1 MNTRLLGIMRK
12 EFIQLWRD
20 RITLTLILF
29 MPAMMLWIFGIA
41 VNTEVKHISTV
52 VWDQARTPESRQLLE
67 ALENS
72 QYFAI
77 TDYAK
82 NLRQVTER
90 IDRGGAKVGVVIPP
104 DFAENLHARR
114 PAQVQVIVDATD
126 PLVATSAVNAATAIG
141 QARSLDL
148 AVEALQGMGIRAASS
163 SLLDVRVRA
172 WYNPDMLSPLFIIP
186 GLIGAMLMQ
195 TTIAI
200 VAAVIVREKERGTL
214 EALIVSPLR
223 RWELMTGKL
232 VPNIVVAYAQM
243 TVALVLGHLFF
254 HVPIRGNLVLLY
266 AMSLVF
272 IIGSLGLGIY
282 ISTLAQT
289 QHQAMQISYFFFLP
303 GIYLSGLLF
312 PVEGMPPVGQVLAH
326 FMPLTYY
333 LQILRGILLKG
344 IGIAYLWPQLLIL
357 SAFGVVVFTL
367 SVLRFQKRLG

>member
-12 EFIQLWRD
+12 EFIQLRRD
-20 RITLTLILF
+20 RITLILILF

-52 VWDQARTPESRQLLE
+52 VWDQARRQESREFLE

-72 QYFAI
+72 QYFTI

-82 NLRQVTER
+82 NLRQVTES
-90 IDRGGAKVGVVIPP
+90 IDGGGAKVGVVIPP

-148 AVEALQGMGIRAASS
+148 AVEALQGMGIRAESS
-163 SLLDVRVRA
+163 ALLDVRVRA

-254 HVPIRGNLVLLY
+254 HVPIR
-266 AMSLVF
+266 
-272 IIGSLGLGIY
+272 
-282 ISTLAQT
+282 
-289 QHQAMQISYFFFLP
+289 
-303 GIYLSGLLF
+303 
-312 PVEGMPPVGQVLAH
+312 
-326 FMPLTYY
+326 
-333 LQILRGILLKG
+333 
-344 IGIAYLWPQLLIL
+344 
-357 SAFGVVVFTL
+357 
-367 SVLRFQKRLG
+367 

>member
-1 MNTRLLGIMRK
+1 MNMRLLGIMRK

-82 NLRQVTER
+82 NLRQVTESV
-90 IDRGGAKVGVVIPP
+90 DRGGAKVGVVIPP
-104 DFAENLHARR
+104 DFSENLHARR

-148 AVEALQGMGIRAASS
+148 AVEAFQGMGIRAGSS
-163 SLLDVRVRA
+163 PLLDVRVRA

-357 SAFGVVVFTL
+357 SAFGVVV
-367 SVLRFQKRLG
+367 